1 MFETIPRDSMN
12 RAFGAVLIAF
22 SLFLS
27 GCTTENEKPLD
38 PLEDEDED
46 GLSNGW
52 EMERGFD
59 PRNASDVLIC
69 QGQAKFCERQYDN
82 HTFPETHNSFS
93 TVEDEVW
100 LALNPTLLYKR
111 NGMEVFELS

>member
-1 MFETIPRDSMN
+1 MFETKPRESMN
-12 RAFGAVLIAF
+12 RSLGALLIAF

-27 GCTTENEKPLD
+27 GCTSETEKPLD
-38 PLEDEDED
+38 PLLDEDGD

-52 EMERGFD
+52 ELDRGFD

-69 QGQAKFCERQYDN
+69 QGQAKFCERKYDN

-93 TVEDEVW
+93 ITRSHPQS
-100 LALNPTLLYKR
+100 LNYLDTTPY
-111 NGMEVFELS
+111 ESCVDLSIV